1 MAEPEPEREAYKAPA
16 SSSTRFTLISSGY
29 FGKTTRSKSFS
40 IPVRTRSRSGF
51 SARPLP
57 LGTRTPDKAFPVLIL
72 FWDKP
77 LSHAENLRPHINIL
91 SEGVVTVNF
100 ARLDGVA
107 SSPSFADGR
116 SSSQSANALGVEM
129 LILGVAITQAT
140 EGKSG
145 RGETSS
151 PCPK

>member
-91 SEGVVTVNF
+91 SEGGVPVNLADSDNVAARSAAPF
-100 ARLDGVA
+100 ADA
-107 SSPSFADGR
+107 SSL
-116 SSSQSANALGVEM
+116 SQSANALGVEL
-129 LILGVAITQAT
+129 LISGVTITHAT

-145 RGETSS
+145 RG
-151 PCPK
+151 